1 MGKLNRLTAGKLL
14 DRMVRV
20 SVTADKVGFGALGPP
35 ASSISAAS
43 AAFTP
48 VDDRPDRRVLNA
60 VRQTLST
67 GEDRGSSGV
76 VQGSIRP

>member
-14 DRMVRV
+14 GRMVRV

-35 ASSISAAS
+35 ASSAS
-43 AAFTP
+43 AAFAP

-60 VRQTLST
+60 VHQKLST

-76 VQGSIRP
+76 VQGAIRP